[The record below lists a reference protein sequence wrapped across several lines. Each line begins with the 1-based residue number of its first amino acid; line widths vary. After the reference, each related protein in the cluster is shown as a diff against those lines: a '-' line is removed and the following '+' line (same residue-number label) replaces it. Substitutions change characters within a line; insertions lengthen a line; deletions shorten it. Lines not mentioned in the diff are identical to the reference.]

1 MTEMRPAEIQR
12 RLLCILSE
20 LERQSD
26 VAVTYSKDHL
36 SFADKMNQIRE
47 FATFAGEY
55 GLAYESL
62 VATIQSH
69 PFLLSGRAAISLL
82 ELGLTFGFKTELAED
97 CAFDRRLH
105 NPN

>member
-1 MTEMRPAEIQR
+1 MTEMRPTEIQR

-26 VAVTYSKDHL
+26 VAATYSKDHL
-36 SFADKMNQIRE
+36 PFADEMNQVRE
-47 FATFAGEY
+47 FATFAEEY

-62 VATIQSH
+62 VATIESH

-97 CAFDRRLH
+97 RAFDRRPH
-105 NPN
+105 DPN